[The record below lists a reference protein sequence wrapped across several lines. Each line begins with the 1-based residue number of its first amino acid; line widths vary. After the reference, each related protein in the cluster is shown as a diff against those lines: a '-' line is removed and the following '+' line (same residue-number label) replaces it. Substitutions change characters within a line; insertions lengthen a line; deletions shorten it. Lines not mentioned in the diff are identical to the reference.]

1 MARSFLCDV
10 IVRVFHAGQYRR
22 GFPGAGKIALDPAGM
37 EAADPMGMR
46 AADSAGLTAGPPRKM
61 PGLRYIWGMRYV
73 CDAPGGKTWFSMET
87 QSEADAESSAMQH
100 AVAKHFQRAVE
111 AARMTYQPR
120 EGLASFERD
129 IGLKDHVTRT
139 TPLFLTLRAGDGEA
153 LATAMIPRS
162 LSGGRIIIVGP
173 ANNDP
178 WPEHASAIA
187 ALGDHFGRLLPR
199 SECYPYA

>member
-1 MARSFLCDV
+1 MRL
-10 IVRVFHAGQYRR
+10 
-22 GFPGAGKIALDPAGM
+22 
-37 EAADPMGMR
+37 AA
-46 AADSAGLTAGPPRKM
+46 PRKS
-61 PGLRYIWGMRYV
+61 LRLPYIGCMRFV
-73 CDAPGGKTWFSMET
+73 CDAPGGKTWFSIEN
-87 QSEADAESSAMQH
+87 QSEADAESEAMHH
-100 AVAKHFQRAVE
+100 AVARHFQRAVE
-111 AARMTYQPR
+111 AARMTYKPR

-129 IGLKDHVTRT
+129 IGLKDHVART
-139 TPLFLTLRAGDGEA
+139 APMFLTLRSAEGEA

-178 WPEHASAIA
+178 WPEHGAAIA